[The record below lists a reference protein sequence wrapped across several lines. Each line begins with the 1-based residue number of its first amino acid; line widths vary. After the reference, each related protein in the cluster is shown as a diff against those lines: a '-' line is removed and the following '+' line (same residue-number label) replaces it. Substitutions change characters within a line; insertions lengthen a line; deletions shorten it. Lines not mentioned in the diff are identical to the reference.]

1 MLKYVYI
8 IHIEAY
14 MCKEKYITH
23 FKSSCL
29 QMQLFLPAMIGVLE
43 TVTNLCNTQRVSNK
57 NYYLHIAG
65 ETPR

>member
-1 MLKYVYI
+1 
-8 IHIEAY
+8 